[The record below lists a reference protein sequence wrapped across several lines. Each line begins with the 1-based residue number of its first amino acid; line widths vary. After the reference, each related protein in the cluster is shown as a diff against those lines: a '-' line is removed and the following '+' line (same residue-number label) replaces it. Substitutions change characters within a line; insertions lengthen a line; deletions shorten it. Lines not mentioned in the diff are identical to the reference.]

1 MSQADEEKQQSAKR
15 AREPAL
21 PEPIS
26 DESNVKRNK
35 YAVFAETNADDMETW
50 LTFISMN
57 GNEKHLTHL
66 SDQLDKI
73 DWGEAPEYT
82 GMFALDTR
90 GVSYQT
96 AREMMMLNLNTRY
109 DPNKFDGSMKRIDF
123 GFKKRDTDETKAV
136 KVYELIGG
144 GHVCDFLGQEDLDG
158 CSLAGSED
166 EYSDYS
172 GEEEEEK
179 SVSRRS
185 RGDGSLDMTELP
197 AMLGKACR
205 IRDNKL

>member
-90 GVSYQT
+90 GVSY
-96 AREMMMLNLNTRY
+96 
-109 DPNKFDGSMKRIDF
+109 PNCS
-123 GFKKRDTDETKAV
+123 RDDDAE
-136 KVYELIGG
+136 
-144 GHVCDFLGQEDLDG
+144 
-158 CSLAGSED
+158 SEHAL
-166 EYSDYS
+166 
-172 GEEEEEK
+172 
-179 SVSRRS
+179 RS
-185 RGDGSLDMTELP
+185 
-197 AMLGKACR
+197 KQ
-205 IRDNKL
+205 I